1 MVNDKRDTCVQFSV
15 GGTKMKRIGY
25 KHTVA
30 ASFTA
35 FVVQAVVNNFAPL
48 LFLTFQAQYGI
59 ELSKIT
65 VLITANFFIQIF
77 VDLTA
82 VLFVD
87 RIGYRASTVLAHAMC
102 ATGLIF
108 MTILPEILPSAFAG
122 LLVSVFCYAVGAGL
136 LDITI
141 NPIVNSCPSTNSN
154 QLLCLLHS
162 FYCWGSVAAVGIS
175 TLFFALFSTDNWKI
189 MSLIWAILP
198 IVNAVMFARVPIA
211 PVVGE
216 DEEKLSIKDMLK
228 TKAFWIFMVLILCAG
243 SSEQAVSQWAS
254 TFAEKALGLTKTV
267 GDLAGPMLFSILMG
281 VSRFMYGKF
290 GNRINLDSMM
300 LLSGCV
306 CTASYFLISLT
317 SSPILGL
324 VGVAVCGLSAGILWP
339 GTIGKMSSALH
350 GGGLLEV
357 IVSPIVEACPT
368 DNKEK
373 MMSLLHSFYCWG
385 SVAVVGISTLY
396 FSIFTTAN
404 WKYLALIWAVVPIVN
419 ALNFIRVPIA
429 PLIEEGEK
437 GLSFKQ
443 LLGNRMFWIFMLLI
457 LCSGASEQAVS
468 QWASTFAEK
477 GLGVSKTVGDLAGP
491 MLFSVL
497 MGVSRVI
504 YGKFGDKID
513 LDGMMIFSGALC
525 MASYLL
531 IALSSSAVL
540 GLVGVAM
547 CGFSVGIM
555 WPGTFSKASA
565 GIKGGGTAMFALL
578 ALGGDLGCSSG
589 PTFAG
594 MMASAFGD
602 DLKKGILCAIFFP
615 ALLTVLT
622 IFTKRRKAKN

>member
-1 MVNDKRDTCVQFSV
+1 MPFVLCLKIQMVNDKRGTCVQFSV

-35 FVVQAVVNNFAPL
+35 FVVQAVVNNF
-48 LFLTFQAQYGI
+48 
-59 ELSKIT
+59 
-65 VLITANFFIQIF
+65 
-77 VDLTA
+77 
-82 VLFVD
+82 
-87 RIGYRASTVLAHAMC
+87 
-102 ATGLIF
+102 

-122 LLVSVFCYAVGAGL
+122 LLISVFCYAVGAGL

-198 IVNAVMFARVPIA
+198 IVNAVMFTRVPIA

-350 GGGLLEV
+350 GGG
-357 IVSPIVEACPT
+357 
-368 DNKEK
+368 
-373 MMSLLHSFYCWG
+373 
-385 SVAVVGISTLY
+385 
-396 FSIFTTAN
+396 TAM
-404 WKYLALIWAVVPIVN
+404 YA
-419 ALNFIRVPIA
+419 
-429 PLIEEGEK
+429 
-437 GLSFKQ
+437 
-443 LLGNRMFWIFMLLI
+443 I
-457 LCSGASEQAVS
+457 LC
-468 QWASTFAEK
+468 
-477 GLGVSKTVGDLAGP
+477 
-491 MLFSVL
+491 
-497 MGVSRVI
+497 
-504 YGKFGDKID
+504 
-513 LDGMMIFSGALC
+513 
-525 MASYLL
+525 
-531 IALSSSAVL
+531 
-540 GLVGVAM
+540 
-547 CGFSVGIM
+547 
-555 WPGTFSKASA
+555 
-565 GIKGGGTAMFALL
+565 
-578 ALGGDLGCSSG
+578 LGGDIGCSAG

-602 DLKKGILCAIFFP
+602 DLKKGILCAVIFP
-615 ALLTVLT
+615 LTLSVIMLVREF
-622 IFTKRRKAKN
+622 IIPRRRKKAAS